1 MQLFYD
7 SILNFVVLNIE
18 YGRENSFKF
27 PRNRMIE

>member
-7 SILNFVVLNIE
+7 SILNVLNIE